1 MSNQI
6 QNTQEVHNRSD
17 LHKVTPSGYNVYDV
31 QSGISG
37 ETYKVVISHDH
48 TWATCNCK
56 WGTTRGRMTGWK
68 SACAHAQ
75 SVFEFIANQDGRT
88 VSAWN
93 NPDAASRQHRPTI
106 KIGDGVTLTSR
117 KVFEKPRKS
126 EAQLLVEL
134 GF

>member
-1 MSNQI
+1 MN
-6 QNTQEVHNRSD
+6 
-17 LHKVTPSGYNVYDV
+17 
-31 QSGISG
+31 
-37 ETYKVVISHDH
+37 
-48 TWATCNCK
+48 
-56 WGTTRGRMTGWK
+56 GWK

-117 KVFEKPRKS
+117 KVSQPRKP
-126 EAQLLVEL
+126 EAQLLAEL
-134 GF
+134 GY